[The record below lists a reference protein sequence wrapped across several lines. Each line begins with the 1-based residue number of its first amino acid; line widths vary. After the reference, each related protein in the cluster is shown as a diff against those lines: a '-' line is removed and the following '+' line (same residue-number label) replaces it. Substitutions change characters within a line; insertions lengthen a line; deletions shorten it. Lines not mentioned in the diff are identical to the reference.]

1 MKEGQ
6 EKIVMLGWED
16 KTILQKM
23 QNIWQ
28 ESVSFLN
35 LFGLSLQIEK
45 YALSEQQEN
54 LNKNKNLT

>member
-45 YALSEQQEN
+45 YALSEQREN